1 MLKKIFGFGKTA
13 AKQGIKKIAGKG
25 GKKGL
30 KVTNRKIIK
39 KNIGKGKK
47 IISSKPK
54 VPTKPKGPTK
64 GQIGAAIV
72 GGTGAIALQ
81 GLKKL
86 RGDKKAGATPPA
98 KGPASQG
105 PTPKP
110 KPKKLPDARDAAK
123 ARPTVKKSKIVRDKK
138 GKAVRTKD
146 GKAIKFGGANKGGK
160 KSREGR

>member
-54 VPTKPKGPTK
+54 VPTK
-64 GQIGAAIV
+64 GQKIALGTGLGGAAVV
-72 GGTGAIALQ
+72 GGINR
-81 GLKKL
+81 KL
-86 RGDKKAGATPPA
+86 TGDKKAGATPPA

-110 KPKKLPDARDAAK
+110 KPKKLPAARDTAK

-146 GKAIKFGGANKGGK
+146 GKAVKFGGANKGGK

>member
-1 MLKKIFGFGKTA
+1 MLKKIFGLGKA
-13 AKQGIKKIAGKG
+13 GVKQGVKKISGKAGK
-25 GKKGL
+25 KSL
-30 KVTNRKIIK
+30 KATNRKIIK

-47 IISSKPK
+47 MVSSRPK
-54 VPTKPKGPTK
+54 VPTK
-64 GQIGAAIV
+64 GQIAAAVV
-72 GGTGAIALQ
+72 GGTGALTLQ

-86 RGDKKAGATPPA
+86 RGDKKAGAAPPA

-138 GKAVRTKD
+138 GKAVRDKK
-146 GKAIKFGGANKGGK
+146 GKAIKYGKGTK
-160 KSREGR
+160 AYERMMEKRKNR

>member
-54 VPTKPKGPTK
+54 VPTK

-123 ARPTVKKSKIVRDKK
+123 ARPTVKKTKIVRDKK
-138 GKAVRTKD
+138 GKAIRDKK
-146 GKAIKFGGANKGGK
+146 GKVITYGGANKGGK
-160 KSREGR
+160 KSREGK

>member
-1 MLKKIFGFGKTA
+1 MLKKIFGFGKA
-13 AKQGIKKIAGKG
+13 GVKQGIKKIASKG
-25 GKKGL
+25 GKKKL
-30 KVTNRKIIK
+30 KVTKRKIIK

-54 VPTKPKGPTK
+54 VPTK

-123 ARPTVKKSKIVRDKK
+123 ARPTVKKTKIVRDKK
-138 GKAVRTKD
+138 GKAIRDKK
-146 GKAIKFGGANKGGK
+146 GKVITYGGANKGGK
-160 KSREGR
+160 KSREGK